1 MDRSEEID
9 FREEDIYWAL
19 DDFALQFDGY
29 CAAHVIPNY
38 DDIRERFFDDFKRY
52 FYIPKDKLLVRTQLF
67 MLQRYFGK
75 WGGEQTPEY
84 DRDYSLYY
92 LLYLEVYRY
101 SFNPVFKSDFGF
113 HDHLPEDADCTVL
126 ENLAGAIRRHFS
138 GEKRPILDSI
148 DNIVDNYFSAETYGF
163 LKDEKLLSRPEVI
176 LAASIN
182 PVLTA
187 DLFLRHS
194 SEAHGSFCDELISML
209 KDLKLSQ
216 NDVKNHLFLY
226 ILQAWLSRNPSCV
239 DTLSPE
245 YVLLMF
251 LYLHLYRTDLP
262 EYLCREPFLAQWKKM
277 SGSRK
282 EDTAELFRKKLCIMR
297 EERVKKEYERYNKN
311 DGI

>member
-1 MDRSEEID
+1 MDRSKEMV

-19 DDFALQFDGY
+19 GNFALQFDGY
-29 CAAHVIPNY
+29 CAEAVVPY
-38 DDIRERFFDDFKRY
+38 DDGIRKRFFDDFEKY

-67 MLQRYFGK
+67 MLQRSFAC
-75 WGGEQTPEY
+75 WGGERTPEY

-138 GEKRPILDSI
+138 GEKRATLNSI
-148 DNIVDNYFSAETYGF
+148 DYIVDNYFSAKTYGF

-176 LAASIN
+176 LAASID
-182 PVLTA
+182 PVLITN
-187 DLFLRHS
+187 LLLRHS
-194 SEAHGSFCDELISML
+194 SEAHGSFCDELILML

-216 NDVKNHLFLY
+216 NDFKNHLFLY
-226 ILQAWLSRNPSCV
+226 ILQAWLSRNPSCI
-239 DTLSPE
+239 DTLSSE

-251 LYLHLYRTDLP
+251 LYLHLYRSDLP
-262 EYLCREPFLAQWKKM
+262 EYLGREPFFSQWKKM
-277 SGSRK
+277 PRSRK